1 MVKIDSIPAAKRQKE
16 EKKMRKSAAKI
27 LIYDIMVSILLIVV
41 CIICKPG
48 RQERVNTC
56 NEIWTNG
63 IETTGTMTRLKQK
76 IMDTERTAFE
86 TRVRLEYEVEGMN
99 YETECLV
106 PKKAFRKLDTDKDGV
121 AAVELRYDAAHPSRA
136 TVDAAVN
143 GAKKTLT
150 MTRVLFWIFL
160 VLGVLEVLLL
170 PVAIRLD
177 MMTQVSSAGSRR
189 N

>member
-1 MVKIDSIPAAKRQKE
+1 
-16 EKKMRKSAAKI
+16 MRKSTAKI
-27 LIYDIMVSILLIVV
+27 LIYDIMVSILVIVV

-48 RQERVNTC
+48 RQERVNTY
-56 NEIWTNG
+56 NEIWANG
-63 IETTGTMTRLKQK
+63 IETTGTMTKLKQK

-99 YETECLV
+99 YETECHV
-106 PKKAFRKLDTDKDGV
+106 PKKAFKKLDTDKDGV

-136 TVDAAVN
+136 AVEAAVT
-143 GAKKTLT
+143 GARKSLT

-170 PVAIRLD
+170 PAAIRLD
-177 MMTQVSSAGSRR
+177 MMAQVSSAGARR
-189 N
+189 NYYGYID

>member
-16 EKKMRKSAAKI
+16 EKKMRKSAANI
-27 LIYDIMVSILLIVV
+27 LIYDIMVSILVIVV

-48 RQERVNTC
+48 RQERVNTY
-56 NEIWTNG
+56 NEIWANG

-177 MMTQVSSAGSRR
+177 MMTQVSSTGSRR
-189 N
+189 Y